1 MYSYFY
7 FHKPQISKV
16 TVSPLRY
23 FSYNYISYQM
33 YVTWS
38 GVWFYHLWTDFQ
50 RQMTTVLVLPENI
63 FNIEVYS
70 KSTSF
75 ILNWTYL
82 NFLNFHGRHPCKKKE
97 VRINYFEEQKKPRIF
112 FKIFQKTKISKPFA
126 PFWTIQNLKFSL
138 STNHGCRHFF
148 KSLRTWKIKNS

>member
-1 MYSYFY
+1 
-7 FHKPQISKV
+7 
-16 TVSPLRY
+16 
-23 FSYNYISYQM
+23 
-33 YVTWS
+33 
-38 GVWFYHLWTDFQ
+38 
-50 RQMTTVLVLPENI
+50 MTTVLVLPENI

-148 KSLRTWKIKNS
+148 KSCESQSEILSKHAGPFLFFLFFFFFCRRFSHILDIAK